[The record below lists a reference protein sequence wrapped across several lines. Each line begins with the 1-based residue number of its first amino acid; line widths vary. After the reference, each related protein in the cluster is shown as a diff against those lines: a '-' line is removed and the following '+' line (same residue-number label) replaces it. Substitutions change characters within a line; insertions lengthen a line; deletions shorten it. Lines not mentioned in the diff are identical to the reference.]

1 MHPVPGLGWY
11 LNPNPNPNPNPN
23 SKTLTLTLTL
33 SRCIHFQGDYL
44 ADLVELTDHPPL
56 DVEGV
61 KRLFFKWEE
70 HKAEGIMTFR
80 NHAHTRCSSRE
91 ALTLTLTQNP
101 SLNPNPEQPKP

>member
-1 MHPVPGLGWY
+1 MAVRDFIDGKLARRMGPVTRFG
-11 LNPNPNPNPNPN
+11 
-23 SKTLTLTLTL
+23 T
-33 SRCIHFQGDYL
+33 QGDYL